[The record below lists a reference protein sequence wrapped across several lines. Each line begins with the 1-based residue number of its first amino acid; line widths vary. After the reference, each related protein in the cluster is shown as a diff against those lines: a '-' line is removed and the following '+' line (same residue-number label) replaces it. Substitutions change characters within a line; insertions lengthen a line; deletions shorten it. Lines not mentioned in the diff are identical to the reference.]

1 MIFGDIMAL
10 FGRKKSKTDYNE
22 IKDMINQNVA
32 SSIRTQP
39 SFSELL
45 RFNGCSTLKVGA
57 IGSKIRKQLLNEAKN
72 GDLTVE
78 TVMPRAYELI
88 GEFLGISDVKTFE
101 DMAIENNAP
110 RIQNNKPLYCGNC
123 GSMIQEGSKFCP
135 DCGNKLIIGSIECS
149 KCGEINEYGSNFCVN
164 CGNNLK
170 ETNDLTRE
178 EFEEKVEKIKEH
190 NNSLKLNISVNGKE
204 TENSTIEKDN
214 PNLGKRNVKF
224 KSMEYGID
232 ISKQLNQK
240 LDDMVIENYGTDE
253 EKARLNARKDKEKV
267 ERQKYQIIHDKYE
280 KADKLMLAHNYNDA
294 IPLFREVIEDSEVY
308 DSTVSLSYTFL
319 SDCYVCLHEYDNAV
333 SVIYEQ
339 IEVMKEFNENYND
352 LESQIEKIKKYERQY
367 KSKGLRER
375 GLKLFYSGNYDEAIP
390 FFKECIGLS
399 DDDSKTYN
407 RLVDIYIAKR
417 DFESANEVLEKG
429 IENVTW
435 EYALQNE
442 HKNGLKDRLENINS
456 YLETG
461 ILKGE
466 KMPYESES
474 IKSEIKN
481 AKRILKEEDKE
492 KGIQLLENI
501 IKKGTYTNT
510 AYYTLYQTYM
520 KDKKYDDA
528 IRISDLAIESL
539 GLFDQDRLEKWT
551 KYKDKAIA
559 KKGK

>member
-1 MIFGDIMAL
+1 MVITVAFCHNCG
-10 FGRKKSKTDYNE
+10 KENE
-22 IKDMINQNVA
+22 ESSNFCIYCGTKLIKD
-32 SSIRTQP
+32 S
-39 SFSELL
+39 
-45 RFNGCSTLKVGA
+45 LK
-57 IGSKIRKQLLNEAKN
+57 
-72 GDLTVE
+72 
-78 TVMPRAYELI
+78 
-88 GEFLGISDVKTFE
+88 
-101 DMAIENNAP
+101 
-110 RIQNNKPLYCGNC
+110 
-123 GSMIQEGSKFCP
+123 
-135 DCGNKLIIGSIECS
+135 CS

-170 ETNDLTRE
+170 ETNNLTRE

-190 NNSLKLNISVNGKE
+190 NNSLKLSISVNGKE
-204 TENSTIEKDN
+204 TESSTIEKDN

-232 ISKQLNQK
+232 IGKQLNQK
-240 LDDMVIENYGTDE
+240 LDDILIENYGTDE
-253 EKARLNARKDKEKV
+253 EKAQLNARKDKEKV
-267 ERQKYQIIHDKYE
+267 ERQKYQLIHDKYE

-294 IPLFREVIEDSEVY
+294 IPLFKEVIEDSEVY

-352 LESQIEKIKKYERQY
+352 LESKIEKIKKYERQY

-390 FFKECIGLS
+390 FFKECIGLN
-399 DDDSKTYN
+399 DDDSKTYD

-417 DFESANEVLEKG
+417 DFESAKKVLEKG

-442 HKNGLKDRLENINS
+442 RKTGFKDRLENIDH
-456 YLETG
+456 YLKTG
-461 ILKGE
+461 VLTGE
-466 KMPYESES
+466 KIPFESES
-474 IKSEIKN
+474 MKSKIRN
-481 AKRILKEEDKE
+481 AKQILKEEDKE
-492 KGIQLLENI
+492 NGIELLENI
-501 IKKGTYTNT
+501 IKEGTYSNT
-510 AYYTLYQTYM
+510 VYYTLYQTYM

-539 GLFDQDRLEKWT
+539 GLFDKDRLEKWT
-551 KYKDKAIA
+551 KYKNKAID
-559 KKGK
+559 KKEK